1 MNKPDHERE
10 LHIEEQHMEEW
21 QTNRLLMEEPRMN
34 ELGIDAAHLIEMRR
48 YLHRQP
54 ELSGYEKNTLKF
66 ISAELDALGIP
77 YHEVEKGGIIALIT
91 GEAGGP
97 GVLNGTLNTLD
108 ALGTLTGGGNRAADV
123 TLAGGGNRAKD
134 GTVRKVLLR
143 ADMDALP
150 MEEDRNNLKQ
160 EKQVLSEVSGA
171 AHTCG
176 HDAHTAMLL
185 AAAKVLQEKRGL
197 FSGTVILCFERA
209 EETGGPDQT
218 YGYGRLFRYMDE
230 NGLSPDACFALH
242 VDPDLACGHISAE
255 PGGVYAGGFGFGVS
269 IKGSGGHGSRPD
281 KANNPLD
288 CFLSFYQTLQG
299 MPMRQ
304 LDPFAML
311 TFSIPFVRM
320 GDTANV
326 ISEELYFE
334 GTARSL
340 SKATLTAFKDR
351 FFELLQGTCGLY
363 GCSYEVKMQWLT
375 DPVVNR
381 ASDAERIRELTV
393 RHLGKDSYEAAPPT
407 LSSETFAHYTD
418 HYGGAIAFLGV
429 KDEELGSGAPIHSPQ
444 FDLNEE
450 ALTAG
455 AALHVL
461 FALDALGA
469 LNVLGGPEA

>member
-1 MNKPDHERE
+1 M
-10 LHIEEQHMEEW
+10 EEQHMKGSHMKE
-21 QTNRLLMEEPRMN
+21 LHMEEP
-34 ELGIDAAHLIEMRR
+34 GIDAAHLIEMRR
-48 YLHRQP
+48 YLHRHP
-54 ELSGYEKNTLKF
+54 ELSGYEENTLKF
-66 ISAELDALGIP
+66 ISDELNAIGIP
-77 YHEVEKGGIIALIT
+77 FHEVEKGGIIALIT
-91 GEAGGP
+91 GESEGQ
-97 GVLNGTLNTLD
+97 GVLSGI
-108 ALGTLTGGGNRAADV
+108 LG
-123 TLAGGGNRAKD
+123 TLAGGGDRSAA
-134 GTVRKVLLR
+134 GTVRKILLR

-150 MEEDRNNLKQ
+150 MEEARNNLKQ
-160 EKQVLSEVSGA
+160 EKQVLSEVPGA

-218 YGYGRLFRYMDE
+218 YGYGRLFRYLDE
-230 NGLSPDACFALH
+230 NGLSPDTCFALH

-340 SKATLTAFKDR
+340 NKVTLNAFKER

-363 GCSYEVKMQWLT
+363 GCGYEVKMQWLT

-393 RHLGKDSYEAAPPT
+393 RHFGKDSYEAAPPT

-444 FDLNEE
+444 FDLSEE

-469 LNVLGGPEA
+469 FNVPGGPEA